1 MEWQDATA
9 LAETWLESRA
19 WSGPV
24 LVAGARTGGAYL
36 APLVAARLEPEGVD
50 VRVTSVRPGETPE
63 AEDRRVLLVDDPPLT
78 GRTLL
83 SVAQN
88 LSGPG
93 GVEVLVPVFDAAE
106 VRGLRK
112 AGIAVTVLPR
122 AQWQSTC
129 RLEPDFFPPT
139 WRRTPT
145 GWTRAGCRPWTASCP
160 AGRTPP

>member
-1 MEWQDATA
+1 M
-9 LAETWLESRA
+9 
-19 WSGPV
+19 
-24 LVAGARTGGAYL
+24 AGARTGGAYL